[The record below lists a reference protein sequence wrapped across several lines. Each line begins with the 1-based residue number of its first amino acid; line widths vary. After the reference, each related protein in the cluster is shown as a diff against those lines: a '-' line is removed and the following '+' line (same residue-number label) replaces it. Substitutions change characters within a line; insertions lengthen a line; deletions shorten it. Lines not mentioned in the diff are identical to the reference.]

1 MDDLIVIAPMP
12 PRVMAALDGNFTVHK
27 YWESQDKNAFLAAH
41 DKTTLMATNGHDGCN
56 AGMMDALPSLK
67 TISSFGVGY
76 DGIDVAAA
84 HDRGINV
91 TNTPDVLN
99 DAVAELAMGLMLSLC
114 RRIVDADR
122 FTREGKFTK
131 GGYPLTSEL
140 TGATLG
146 ILGLGRIGKEIAR
159 RAQAFKMQVVYHGRN
174 EQPHEP
180 FPYYSNLEDMAADA
194 DWIIAVVPDTAATR
208 KIVDRKVLQA
218 LGPQGSIVNL
228 GRGSLIDEPVLVEML
243 KSGEVGGAALDVF
256 EEEPKMSPEFW
267 DLSNVVLSPHQGS
280 ATDKTRRAMGDLVVQ
295 NLLRAKAGRP
305 LISAVG

>member
-12 PRVMAALDGNFTVHK
+12 PRVMATLDENFTVHK
-27 YWESQDKNAFLAAH
+27 YWESQDKSTFL
-41 DKTTLMATNGHDGCN
+41 TTHGDTRLMATNGHDGCS
-56 AGMMDALPSLK
+56 AEMMDALPSLK

-76 DGIDVAAA
+76 DAIDVEAARA
-84 HDRGINV
+84 RGISV
-91 TNTPDVLN
+91 ANTPDVLN

-114 RRIVDADR
+114 RRIVDADA
-122 FTREGKFTK
+122 FTREGKFTE

-174 EQPHEP
+174 KQMHEP
-180 FPYYSNLEDMAADA
+180 FPYYSSLEDMAADA
-194 DWIIAVVPDTAATR
+194 DWIIAVVPDNAATR

-218 LGPQGSIVNL
+218 LGPQGAIVNL
-228 GRGSLIDEPVLVEML
+228 GRGSLIDESVLLEML
-243 KSGEVGGAALDVF
+243 KSGELGGAALDVF
-256 EEEPKMSPEFW
+256 EEEPKMSPDFW
-267 DLSNVVLSPHQGS
+267 ELSNVVLSPHQGS
-280 ATDKTRRAMGDLVVQ
+280 ATVKTRAAMGDLVVQ